1 MPGVIY
7 LLLCAAFGWI
17 VLDGF
22 YPYAEKKNK
31 EAENRFWVV
40 MPASLGVGILLIT
53 WAVYGTAWFFYAV
66 LGSEKPLMWSNGIVL
81 GCAGLILAAV
91 FGLRIYHGRRLLE
104 CRKLISAQKVVSQR
118 KPVFYS
124 FVCVSNMDH
133 VLCILYQRRRSLFW
147 FYGLRRLCAPY
158 CNDAL
163 FLYAEQLSYPVSPFW
178 RRRCEVSFYV
188 SIPDREPGISGNAP
202 GLCL

>member
-66 LGSEKPLMWSNGIVL
+66 LGSQKPLMWSNGIVL
-81 GCAGLILAAV
+81 GCAGLILAV
-91 FGLRIYHGRRLLE
+91 VLGLRICRGRKLLE
-104 CRKLISAQKVVSQR
+104 CRKLILHKKLFR
-118 KPVFYS
+118 KE
-124 FVCVSNMDH
+124 
-133 VLCILYQRRRSLFW
+133 SLFFTALFVFLIW
-147 FYGLRRLCAPY
+147 IMFYVFCISRDGVLYSGFTVCGKLCAPY

-163 FLYAEQLSYPVSPFW
+163 FLYAEQLSYPVSHLA
-178 RRRCEVSFYV
+178 EKM
-188 SIPDREPGISGNAP
+188 
-202 GLCL
+202 